1 MNTFDLKPLLR
12 STVGFDELA
21 GLLDNLMSRPDMDD
35 SYPPYNIEK
44 LGEENYLIE
53 IAVAGFSKNDIDITA
68 HKNRLVITGKKTLQN
83 KKERKFLYK
92 GIAERSFEHTFSIAD
107 FVRIEDAYLEDGL
120 LKVYLKREV
129 PEEMKP
135 KSITIRTLES
145 NGKSQ
150 SKLLEQKAEPKK
162 TN

>member
-1 MNTFDLKPLLR
+1 MTTFDLKPLLR

-21 GLLDNLMSRPDMDD
+21 GLLDSIMSRPDIDD

-44 LGEENYLIE
+44 LGEEDYLIE
-53 IAVAGFSKNDIDITA
+53 IAVAGFSKDEIDITA
-68 HKNRLVITGKKTLQN
+68 HKNRLIITGKKSSQT
-83 KKERKFLYK
+83 KKDRKFLYK

-120 LKVYLKREV
+120 LKVFLKREI

-135 KSITIRTLES
+135 KSITIRTHNG
-145 NGKSQ
+145 NGKSS
-150 SKLLEQKAEPKK
+150 SKLIEQKAPEKK
-162 TN
+162 N